1 MSANIEASLRLEIA
15 QMQAALAK
23 ARGEITKLKDH
34 AKREGAGLGQN
45 LFKGILAIGGTGA
58 LIAAGNAALGT
69 VTKMDRMNRAMLSL
83 EGSAQRAD
91 ARLAELRETSKLPGI
106 GFEQAVAGDLRLR
119 AVGLSADESK
129 RALVEFGNALALA
142 GGTAADLD
150 GVILALGQIAS
161 KGKVSAEEINQI
173 AERVPQVRAVMKDVF
188 GTADT
193 EVLQKME
200 MSAEQ
205 FITRLIDGFGQL
217 QRASAGLDEKLNDAQ
232 QSINTMINE
241 AAGPVVNELVP
252 AFAELASSLAENKDA
267 FVTLGQTAVTALG
280 GIAEALGMLNDVG
293 GGIGEGIGKM
303 LGFGDVAPSSPAAAN
318 RRAQDQAGAD
328 DALAKYG
335 PAKQYDA
342 TGKVIVPQEAGG
354 PDGEKRK
361 PAPPPEIV
369 DKSAAAK
376 KLREE
381 EQARKAL
388 LEEQNR
394 LSRLQLDDYLAILP
408 PNLKL
413 IEVQRQILALRE
425 NIETLPMHE
434 IDKLKMQQE
443 LVRWQAEERDAKSD
457 IADEAKRAADET
469 RKAAEE
475 SAGKVE
481 ATSDFDAEMAII
493 DAKVKGNR
501 DLAEQLQR
509 QHDIEQMKRQ
519 IMQQQGV
526 TAEEALSKATARVD
540 AERKLND
547 EMTKARNSRYDAEG
561 RREDGRKQI
570 RGYSAET
577 QGGADDARQRAT
589 DRMMAARDRVQRDYD
604 RAFPGLD
611 GQQAAGSQEGTSQ
624 LANKAAAS
632 EAASRTPAA
641 GPAEQAAQLVVSILP
656 QILSTLTGS

>member
-1 MSANIEASLRLEIA
+1 MSANIEASLTLQIS

-23 ARGEITKLKDH
+23 ARGEITRIKEH
-34 AKREGAGLGQN
+34 AKKEGAGLGQN
-45 LFKGILAIGGTGA
+45 LFKGILVIGGTGA

-119 AVGLSADESK
+119 VVGLSADESK

-142 GGTAADLD
+142 GGTASDLD

-205 FITRLIDGFGQL
+205 FISRLIDGFGLL

-232 QSINTMINE
+232 QSINAMIND

-252 AFAELASSLAENKDA
+252 AFAELASSLAANKDA
-267 FVTLGQTAVTALG
+267 FVVLGQTAVTALG
-280 GIAEALGMLNDVG
+280 GIAEALGVLNDVG
-293 GGIGEGIGKM
+293 SGIGEGIGKM
-303 LGFGDVAPSSPAAAN
+303 LGFGDVSPTSTTAVN
-318 RRAQDQAGAD
+318 QRAQDQATAD
-328 DALAKYG
+328 QALAQHG

-342 TGKVIVPQEAGG
+342 TGKVIVPQAS
-354 PDGEKRK
+354 GEPNGKKREL
-361 PAPPPEIV
+361 APPPEIV

-388 LEEQNR
+388 MEEQKR
-394 LSRLQLDDYLAILP
+394 LARLQLDDYLAILP
-408 PNLKL
+408 PSLKL
-413 IEVQRQILALRE
+413 VEVQRQMLALRE
-425 NIETLPMHE
+425 NIEGLPMHE

-443 LVRWQAEERDAKSD
+443 LVRWQAEERSVKAD
-457 IADEAKRAADET
+457 IAEETKRATEEA

-475 SAGKVE
+475 SAAQTQASG
-481 ATSDFDAEMAII
+481 DFDAEMSII
-493 DAKVKGNR
+493 EAKLKGNR
-501 DLAEQLQR
+501 DLADELQR
-509 QHDIEQMKRQ
+509 QYDIEQLKRQ
-519 IMQQQGV
+519 IMEQQGV
-526 TAEEALSKATARVD
+526 AADDALSKATARVD

-547 EMTKARNSRYDAEG
+547 EIAKSRNRYDAEG

-570 RGYSAET
+570 KGYSAEQRGT
-577 QGGADDARQRAT
+577 ADEARARAEQRMGDSRT
-589 DRMMAARDRVQRDYD
+589 RLQKDYE

-611 GQQAAGSQEGTSQ
+611 GSGASAGPGIVKDQAQQNQQRQNAASASDPSSQ
-624 LANKAAAS
+624 L
-632 EAASRTPAA
+632 
-641 GPAEQAAQLVVSILP
+641 GQ
-656 QILSTLTGS
+656 QILVLIQQIVTAVQ